1 MNAFKPDSMI
11 KSKTKAIRK
20 NKLAK
25 AEYFRALA
33 TRSVDLNA
41 SKPPSSLLF
50 HCWINAAT
58 SVGATNSP
66 EMVGE
71 HHY

>member
-1 MNAFKPDSMI
+1 
-11 KSKTKAIRK
+11 
-20 NKLAK
+20 
-25 AEYFRALA
+25 
-33 TRSVDLNA
+33 VDLNA